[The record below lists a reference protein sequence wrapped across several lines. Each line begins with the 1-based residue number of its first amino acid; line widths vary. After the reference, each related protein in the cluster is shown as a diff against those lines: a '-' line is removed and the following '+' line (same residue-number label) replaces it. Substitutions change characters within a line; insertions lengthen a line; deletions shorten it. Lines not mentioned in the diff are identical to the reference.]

1 MKKTFFCLV
10 SILHLITIS
19 VAQTD
24 TSSSTIPI
32 LNGTILNGNNI
43 PLPYVNVISLNTGK
57 GTISNEHGNFSID
70 INSLNDTNIIRFQCI
85 GYKTKE
91 LTIERVKNGTPIV
104 LSENIYTLDEVL
116 VLGTTPDPEEIVKAI
131 LENKELNY
139 KNKPHKKQVFIRK
152 KSSSDFLDFKL
163 NYKKSTISDLS
174 PEIVK
179 SIEEHTPKHSTS
191 YSDFLGYVYSNE
203 NEDKKNHLKVDP
215 IKTVTLK
222 SKDITELE
230 SSYSVF
236 DSLFSNT
243 KDKEYWKVK
252 TGILG
257 TKINFNEKED
267 EDSTNYQSLKS
278 YANRINSHLSYSTFE
293 DDDLWEFLH
302 KTKRYNYTI
311 IGGTSINN
319 ESVYIIDFTPKRKG
333 TYEGRLYVSI
343 ESSALIRADYKY
355 APDKFGMNVHLLG
368 IGYTQTI
375 FNGSI
380 YFEKNKENYNLKYFS
395 HQSGYKI
402 SVNRKIAL
410 QHKKKRFLFD
420 KKLNELKVG
429 LDFSQVYE
437 ESLELL
443 VIDNNE
449 IETDEFERFR
459 QKEKMKIT
467 YINQFDENLWK
478 GHTTITPTKQM
489 KEYKKLEE

>member
-10 SILHLITIS
+10 SILYLLTA

-91 LTIERVKNGTPIV
+91 LTIERISNNAPI
-104 LSENIYTLDEVL
+104 LISENIYTLDEVL

-203 NEDKKNHLKVDP
+203 NKDKKNHLKVDP

-278 YANRINSHLSYSTFE
+278 YANRINSHLSYSRFE

-443 VIDNNE
+443 VIDNNG
-449 IETDEFERFR
+449 IEADEFERFK

-478 GHTTITPTKQM
+478 GYTTITPTKQM

>member
-10 SILHLITIS
+10 SILYLLTA

-24 TSSSTIPI
+24 TSSSTIP
-32 LNGTILNGNNI
+32 ILNGNNI

-91 LTIERVKNGTPIV
+91 LTIERISNNAPIL
-104 LSENIYTLDEVL
+104 LSENIYALDEVII
-116 VLGTTPDPEEIVKAI
+116 LGTTPDPEEIVKAI

-449 IETDEFERFR
+449 IKTDEFDSFK

-478 GHTTITPTKQM
+478 GYTTITPTKQM

>member
-10 SILHLITIS
+10 SILYLLTA

-32 LNGTILNGNNI
+32 LNGTILNENNI
-43 PLPYVNVISLNTGK
+43 QLPYVNVISLNTGK
-57 GTISNEHGNFSID
+57 GTISNENGNFSID
-70 INSLNDTNIIRFQCI
+70 INSLNNTNIIRFQCI

-319 ESVYIIDFTPKRKG
+319 ESVYIIDFTPKKKG

-343 ESSALIRADYKY
+343 ENYALIRADYKY
-355 APDKFGMNVHLLG
+355 APDKLGTNIHLLG
-368 IGYTQTI
+368 IGYTQTN
-375 FNGSI
+375 FSGSI
-380 YFEKNKENYNLKYFS
+380 YFEKQDGNYNLKYLS
-395 HQSGYKI
+395 YQNNYKI
-402 SVNRKIAL
+402 SIDRKIAL
-410 QHKKKRFLFD
+410 QKKKKRFLIN
-420 KKLNELKVG
+420 KKLKEIKIG
-429 LDFSQVYE
+429 LDFVQE
-437 ESLELL
+437 NNESIELL
-443 VIDNNE
+443 VVGQFQISEQDFESFKEEKYID
-449 IETDEFERFR
+449 
-459 QKEKMKIT
+459 IT
-467 YINQFDENLWK
+467 YVNQFDENLWK
-478 GHTTITPTKQM
+478 GYTTITPTKQM

>member
-1 MKKTFFCLV
+1 M
-10 SILHLITIS
+10 
-19 VAQTD
+19 
-24 TSSSTIPI
+24 
-32 LNGTILNGNNI
+32 
-43 PLPYVNVISLNTGK
+43 
-57 GTISNEHGNFSID
+57 
-70 INSLNDTNIIRFQCI
+70 
-85 GYKTKE
+85 
-91 LTIERVKNGTPIV
+91 
-104 LSENIYTLDEVL
+104 
-116 VLGTTPDPEEIVKAI
+116 
-131 LENKELNY
+131 
-139 KNKPHKKQVFIRK
+139 
-152 KSSSDFLDFKL
+152 
-163 NYKKSTISDLS
+163 
-174 PEIVK
+174 
-179 SIEEHTPKHSTS
+179 
-191 YSDFLGYVYSNE
+191 
-203 NEDKKNHLKVDP
+203 
-215 IKTVTLK
+215 
-222 SKDITELE
+222 
-230 SSYSVF
+230 
-236 DSLFSNT
+236 
-243 KDKEYWKVK
+243 
-252 TGILG
+252 
-257 TKINFNEKED
+257 
-267 EDSTNYQSLKS
+267 
-278 YANRINSHLSYSTFE
+278 
-293 DDDLWEFLH
+293 
-302 KTKRYNYTI
+302 
-311 IGGTSINN
+311 
-319 ESVYIIDFTPKRKG
+319 YIIDFTPKRKG

>member
-10 SILHLITIS
+10 SILYLLTA

-32 LNGTILNGNNI
+32 LNGTILNENNI
-43 PLPYVNVISLNTGK
+43 QLPYVNVISLNTGK
-57 GTISNEHGNFSID
+57 GTISNENGNFSID
-70 INSLNDTNIIRFQCI
+70 INSLNNTNIIRFQCI

-343 ESSALIRADYKY
+343 ENYALIRADYKY
-355 APDKFGMNVHLLG
+355 APDKLGTNIHLLG
-368 IGYTQTI
+368 IGYTQTN
-375 FNGSI
+375 FSGSI
-380 YFEKNKENYNLKYFS
+380 YFEKQDGNYNLKYLS
-395 HQSGYKI
+395 YQNNYKI
-402 SVNRKIAL
+402 SIDRKIAL
-410 QHKKKRFLFD
+410 QKKKKRFLIN
-420 KKLNELKVG
+420 KKLKEIKIG
-429 LDFSQVYE
+429 LDFVQE
-437 ESLELL
+437 NNESIELL
-443 VIDNNE
+443 VVGQFQISEQDFESFKEEKYID
-449 IETDEFERFR
+449 
-459 QKEKMKIT
+459 IT
-467 YINQFDENLWK
+467 YVNQFDENLWK
-478 GHTTITPTKQM
+478 GYTTITPTKQM

>member
-1 MKKTFFCLV
+1 MKKICFCIV
-10 SILHLITIS
+10 SMFYLLTSIN
-19 VAQTD
+19 AQTN
-24 TSSSTIPI
+24 TSLTLS
-32 LNGTILNGNNI
+32 GTILDEKNQQ
-43 PLPYVNVISLNTGK
+43 PLPYANIINLSNGK

-91 LTIERVKNGTPIV
+91 LTIERIASNAPIL
-104 LSENIYTLDEVL
+104 LSENIYALDEVII
-116 VLGTTPDPEEIVKAI
+116 LGTTPDPEEIVKAI

-478 GHTTITPTKQM
+478 GYTTITPTKQM

>member
-1 MKKTFFCLV
+1 MKKICFCIV
-10 SILHLITIS
+10 SMFYLLTSIN
-19 VAQTD
+19 AQTN
-24 TSSSTIPI
+24 TSLTLS
-32 LNGTILNGNNI
+32 GTILDEKNQQ
-43 PLPYVNVISLNTGK
+43 PLPYANIINLSNGK

-91 LTIERVKNGTPIV
+91 LTIERIASNAPIL
-104 LSENIYTLDEVL
+104 LSENIYALDEVII
-116 VLGTTPDPEEIVKAI
+116 LGTTPDPEEIVKAI

-174 PEIVK
+174 PEIIK

-368 IGYTQTI
+368 VGYTQTI

-449 IETDEFERFR
+449 IKTDEFDRFK

-478 GHTTITPTKQM
+478 GYTTITPTKQM